1 MADAL
6 QKTTPVAVEAPT
18 GECVAEISPR
28 ALADV
33 PAIVTRYQ
41 QGESLQVIAKE
52 SAVSVRT
59 IYRWMLSELG
69 DKYDG
74 VVTDVLIDRIAD
86 ADMELVTAADS
97 CQVARAREMARFSR
111 MDFERRRPKL
121 YGQKQ
126 EITTDKTIRVVI
138 QRDGNVQGSQAA
150 TVIDATASSTDR

>member
-1 MADAL
+1 MGHDTTTAD
-6 QKTTPVAVEAPT
+6 KTA
-18 GECVAEISPR
+18 VAEPTESHGAPISPR

-69 DKYDG
+69 DKYEG

-86 ADMELVTAADS
+86 ADVALDSAADT
-97 CQVARAREMARFSR
+97 CRVARAREQARFAR

-138 QRDGNVQGSQAA
+138 QRDGNVQGSQAGP
-150 TVIDATASSTDR
+150 VIDATALSTDR